1 MGSTNSEKNLGR
13 LARVTSHALV
23 DVKTNRWNPF
33 SKLSA
38 VLLDVTLMGF
48 KIEFIENVSLAKNS
62 ELSFLIPLAPF
73 EIYEQ
78 VTLKL
83 RGHIKWFDPDS
94 MRAGG
99 VFVAPQAREEQIL
112 NQIIAFLRAKERT
125 KVAASS

>member
-1 MGSTNSEKNLGR
+1 MASTNSEPNLGR

-48 KIEFIENVSLAKNS
+48 KIEFIENVNIARNS
-62 ELSFLIPLAPF
+62 ELSFIIPLAPF

-78 VTLKL
+78 VSLKL
-83 RGHIKWFDPDS
+83 RGHVKWFNLES

-99 VFVAPQAREEQIL
+99 VFVSTSTQEEQML
-112 NQIIAFLRAKERT
+112 TQVIAFLRAKET
-125 KVAASS
+125 KKIAAGG

>member
-1 MGSTNSEKNLGR
+1 MASTNSETNLGR

-38 VLLDVTLMGF
+38 VLLDITLMGF
-48 KIEFIENVSLAKNS
+48 KIEFIENVSIAKNS
-62 ELSFLIPLAPF
+62 ELSFNIPLAAF
-73 EIYEQ
+73 EINDHT
-78 VTLKL
+78 TLKL
-83 RGHIKWFDPDS
+83 RGHVKWFDPES

-99 VFVAPQAREEQIL
+99 VFVAPQAREELIL

-125 KVAASS
+125 RMAAGT

>member
-1 MGSTNSEKNLGR
+1 MASANTDTNLGR

-48 KIEFIENVSLAKNS
+48 KIEFIENVSISKNS
-62 ELSFLIPLAPF
+62 ELSFIIPLAPF
-73 EIYEQ
+73 EINEHT
-78 VTLKL
+78 TLKL
-83 RGHIKWFDPDS
+83 RGHVKWFDPES

-99 VFVAPQAREEQIL
+99 VFVAPGAREEQTL
-112 NQIIAFLRAKERT
+112 NQIIAFLRAKETTRMAT
-125 KVAASS
+125 GA